1 METSNVKN
9 NIKNAFKRPKV
20 KDDGTI
26 EYAKNEL
33 GIPQANGE
41 RLPTAT
47 YAALKML
54 IKEQSKN
61 GGKNNMLNRYP
72 WDIPKDLYPS
82 SSDSEEEIPHYTPS
96 ANEKQ
101 LMKEKSEVLELIE
114 ENQKK
119 LDLNSQQFQKIIM
132 EMGSSEDSQIK
143 KREHF
148 KLKQ

>member
-54 IKEQSKN
+54 IKE
-61 GGKNNMLNRYP
+61 
-72 WDIPKDLYPS
+72 
-82 SSDSEEEIPHYTPS
+82 
-96 ANEKQ
+96 
-101 LMKEKSEVLELIE
+101 
-114 ENQKK
+114 
-119 LDLNSQQFQKIIM
+119 
-132 EMGSSEDSQIK
+132 
-143 KREHF
+143 
-148 KLKQ
+148 